1 MQLNQKMI
9 MLVSLVIGAISFFLI
24 NQSLQKQQTKP
35 IESKVYVIA
44 ADKDLQVGVT
54 LNKTHL
60 RKIIAPEKIDM
71 GISFTNGAALI
82 GQIVRNPIRRG
93 DPITDFDVV
102 SEDDNMAGLIPEG
115 YRAATIPIS
124 LSDET
129 VGFLRFGNR
138 VDVLFTGYTATA
150 QNKSVSRT
158 QTVIKNALVMKI
170 TTSGGD
176 ESNPRSRVAYVTLA
190 VKPEWAETLSY
201 AQRKGKIDLLVRPI
215 SDSDIRE
222 DFISLDE
229 LLGNNKKASTTLK
242 ENIEVEV
249 IRKSKKETVRISQ

>member
-24 NQSLQKQQTKP
+24 NQSLQKQTKP

-44 ADKDLQVGVT
+44 AAKDLQVGVT
-54 LNKTHL
+54 INKTHL
-60 RKIIAPEKIDM
+60 RKIVAPEKIDM
-71 GISFTNGAALI
+71 GISFTNGSALI

-129 VGFLRFGNR
+129 VGFLKFGNR
-138 VDVLFTGYTATA
+138 VDVLFTGYTSTA
-150 QNKSVSRT
+150 QSKNVSRT

-170 TTSGGD
+170 TTSGGED
-176 ESNPRSRVAYVTLA
+176 NNPRSRVAYVTLA

-215 SDSDIRE
+215 SDADVRE

-229 LLGNNKKASTTLK
+229 LLGNNKKATPTVK
-242 ENIEVEV
+242 DNVEIEV
-249 IRKSKKETVRISQ
+249 IRKTKKETVRISQ